1 MKSADVDQD
10 EKRADGENCND
21 RPVIRIA
28 SAHLTRETVTIVST
42 TLIAPT
48 AKRTIVAEFGVALYF
63 ARVTIWENAAHVV
76 ETIVNDRRFCYRIVR

>member
-48 AKRTIVAEFGVALYF
+48 AKRTIVAGFCVALHF
-63 ARVTIWENAAHVV
+63 ASVTIRENAAHVV
-76 ETIVNDRRFCYRIVR
+76 ETIVNDRRFRYRIVR